1 MSKKKIKRPQQY
13 KKPKDRTFKEW
24 WQDQSE
30 GTRKGIVTGCIAV
43 LAVIVLLLVYY
54 WAIYEDGSL
63 KVKDNAIVGIQDNW
77 LVGQRDSGKHSK
89 YYHLADVAVPEGYT
103 VTDGASSSGLQQA
116 FAYEKDGITLN
127 VNGVSRGV
135 KDMVDSVY
143 PTISAFV
150 GEEGS
155 ITEVQ
160 DYKSALGDCQYF
172 SYTTATKNEDETT
185 VYSRSLVLY
194 APCDYK
200 DCCILVSASARGA
213 EEAALPA
220 AETLLAEAET
230 ALNGVTVIKR

>member
-1 MSKKKIKRPQQY
+1 MLI
-13 KKPKDRTFKEW
+13 
-24 WQDQSE
+24 E
-30 GTRKGIVTGCIAV
+30 GHRLRVAGVFV
-43 LAVIVLLLVYY
+43 
-54 WAIYEDGSL
+54 
-63 KVKDNAIVGIQDNW
+63 VGPT
-77 LVGQRDSGKHSK
+77 VP
-89 YYHLADVAVPEGYT
+89 VPEGGHFGGNGLAELT
-103 VTDGASSSGLQQA
+103 LGQGHASSSGLQQA

-160 DYKSALGDCQYF
+160 DYKSALGDRQYF
-172 SYTTATKNEDETT
+172 SYTTSTKNEDETT